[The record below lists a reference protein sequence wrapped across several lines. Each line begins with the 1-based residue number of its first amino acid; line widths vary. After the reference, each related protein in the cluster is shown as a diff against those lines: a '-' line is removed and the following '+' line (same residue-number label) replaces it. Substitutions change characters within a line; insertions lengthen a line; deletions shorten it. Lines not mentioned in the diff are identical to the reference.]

1 MSKKKVRNPLI
12 KRIPKEL
19 IGDWKKYLVVFLFLV
34 LTIGFVSGMYVA
46 NESMLQSAADGVNE
60 YKQEDGHFELKKQAD
75 DALLSAIETGE
86 KADVKQY
93 YLDEAKKKLDKK
105 FPKKFKKEFD
115 KKFKK
120 KFEKSFPTEFT
131 KSFKEE
137 FDPKF
142 KSSFDTEFKS
152 KFDAQFSAQVKQT
165 LVAQGMDEQT
175 VAAMLPA
182 AVKQAKADGTYKNN
196 LDKESR

>member
-46 NESMLQSAADGVNE
+46 NESMLKSAADGVKE

-105 FPKKFKKEFD
+105 FDSEFEEKFKE
-115 KKFKK
+115 
-120 KFEKSFPTEFT
+120 
-131 KSFKEE
+131 
-137 FDPKF
+137 
-142 KSSFDTEFKS
+142 
-152 KFDAQFSAQVKQT
+152 A
-165 LVAQGMDEQT
+165 G
-175 VAAMLPA
+175 
-182 AVKQAKADGTYKNN
+182 
-196 LDKESR
+196 